1 MTDGNAMQF
10 QSQLVR
16 YYFEKY
22 VLEVAIA
29 TLEQGYSASK
39 LDTYQFLSPV
49 DAWGFPK
56 YPSKTA
62 ILPPQVD
69 LVDELKIFIS
79 ANESVLKEPD
89 CWLGTWINPQTQY
102 FYLDI
107 TTSCSNLDEAKRKAL
122 EISEREGRRIVA
134 LYNSKRNE
142 TIYL

>member
-1 MTDGNAMQF
+1 MQF
-10 QSQLVR
+10 QSRLAR

-22 VLEVAIA
+22 VLEVVIA
-29 TLEQGYSASK
+29 TLEQGGTASK
-39 LDTYQFLSPV
+39 LDTYQFLWPV

-62 ILPPQVD
+62 ILPPSVD
-69 LVDELKIFIS
+69 LVDELKYFIS
-79 ANESVLKEPD
+79 VNESLLREPE

-107 TTSCSNLDEAKRKAL
+107 TISCNELDEAKRKAL
-122 EISEREGRRIVA
+122 EISKREGRRIVA

>member
-1 MTDGNAMQF
+1 MRF
-10 QSQLVR
+10 QSQLAR

-29 TLEQGYSASK
+29 TMELGLAASK
-39 LDTYQFLSPV
+39 LDTYQFLLPI

-62 ILPPQVD
+62 ILPPEVD
-69 LVDELKIFIS
+69 LVDELKNFIS
-79 ANESVLKEPD
+79 TNEPLLRKPD
-89 CWLGTWINPQTQY
+89 CWLGTWINPRTQH

-107 TTSCSNLDEAKRKAL
+107 TTSCNDLNEAKRIAL
-122 EISEREGRRIVA
+122 EISDQEGRKIVA

-142 TIYL
+142 TFYL